1 MTKVIWTQ
9 VQLIASLTLLKQD
22 YKTKLRNRNMYS
34 KTYEVICTHNL
45 EPNKIEESKQKWQF
59 WEEVV
64 NSDDSKVGNRQW
76 NHNRKLKG
84 LGCNDGIIINLIRFG
99 KHLTIWVAKCEFWV
113 VMANWE
119 LHLLGGILFK
129 QDPRMRAYPGH

>member
-45 EPNKIEESKQKWQF
+45 KLNKIEESKQKWQF

-64 NSDDSKVGNRQW
+64 NSDDGKVGNRRW
-76 NHNRKLKG
+76 NHKS

-99 KHLTIWVAKCEFWV
+99 KHLAIWVAKCEFCF
-113 VMANWE
+113 E
-119 LHLLGGILFK
+119 
-129 QDPRMRAYPGH
+129 